1 MADTDKIA
9 EFKNIQEKVKQ
20 RPLNRRKLLRRTIIT
35 ASMAVIFG
43 VLACITFLVLEP
55 VFSNILH
62 PEEEPEI
69 VEIPDDT
76 EDEINPED
84 MMLEEQQPEPSI
96 QIIEKTEDIDP
107 MDIYKRQ
114 YNDMYRVANEAMKSM
129 VTVVSVNKD
138 TDWFDNQ
145 YESKGNSSGL
155 YVADN
160 GKEILILCRMD
171 AIENAEDINVTLY
184 DGVTVGGTIKESDS
198 NTGLAVIAVQ
208 KTDVDATTL
217 DRIVPAKLGSSR
229 STGIIASPV
238 IAIGRPFGNTESVG
252 YGVITSKGNMIS
264 KTDQNYER
272 LTTDIYGS
280 SEATGILINLSGEV
294 LGIIDQ
300 SYNDEGTKNLISAL
314 GISGL
319 KQTVERMSNGRPRA
333 CLGIIGQDVSKEAN
347 EIGGVPYGAYVTG
360 IVMDSPA
367 MNAGIQSGDVLIS
380 VDNTEIRQ
388 YSDFT
393 DSIEDKFPGSIVFVT
408 LMRQSGDEYRD
419 ITFEVTLE
427 EIR

>member
-1 MADTDKIA
+1 VADTDKIA

>member
-114 YNDMYRVANEAMKSM
+114 YNGMYRVANEAMKSM

-333 CLGIIGQDVSKEAN
+333 GLGIIGQDVSKEAN

-380 VDNTEIRQ
+380 VDDTEIRQ